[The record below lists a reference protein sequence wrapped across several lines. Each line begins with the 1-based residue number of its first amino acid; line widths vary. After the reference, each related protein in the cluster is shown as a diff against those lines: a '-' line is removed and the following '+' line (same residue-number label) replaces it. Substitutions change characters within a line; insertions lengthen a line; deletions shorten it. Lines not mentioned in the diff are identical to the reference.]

1 MPKMTTIERGI
12 YKRGDHEF
20 QVKIRRNG
28 ESISG
33 TFETLAEARKY
44 RQVKLGK
51 VLAHE
56 YVDTKK
62 ERRTTLR
69 ALLARYESEVTPT
82 KAGARQEANR
92 LQAWARTDLAALPI
106 AAIEPKDIADWIA
119 AQKGKAPSTVSNA
132 VNVLSAVFRKA
143 REWGYR
149 VDNPC
154 QGVSRPKARPARFAV
169 MSDEDQTRLIEACQ
183 RGPSWLPHVVQIA
196 LTTGM
201 RQGEIRRMH
210 WDHIHSEWLHL
221 PQTKNGES
229 RDVPLT
235 RAAEAV
241 INEMRRTGVRRIDG
255 WVFGDPD
262 KLSAED
268 GFTEWQVQQA
278 YRDAAL
284 YAEEHLG
291 VKRCTFHDL
300 RHIALTA
307 LAEYHDDVIQL
318 QRTSGHKT
326 LGVLA
331 RYLNETPDKTA
342 KKVRARE
349 ATKLAAGVP

>member
-1 MPKMTTIERGI
+1 MPKTKRSEPGIYERGP
-12 YKRGDHEF
+12 HQF
-20 QVKIRRNG
+20 QVKIRCNG
-28 ESISG
+28 ETITA
-33 TFETLAEARKY
+33 TFETLTQARKF
-44 RQVKLGK
+44 RQVTLGK

-69 ALLARYESEVTPT
+69 ALLARYETEVTPT

-92 LQAWARTDLAALPI
+92 LRAWARTEMAALPI
-106 AAIEPKDIADWIA
+106 ASIEPKDIADWIA
-119 AQKGKAPSTVSNA
+119 AQSGKAPSTISNA
-132 VNVLSAVFRKA
+132 VNLLSAVFKKA

-154 QGVSRPKARPARFAV
+154 QGVSRPKARPARFVV
-169 MSDEDQTRLIEACQ
+169 MTEDEQSRLIAACE
-183 RGPSWLPHVVQIA
+183 RGPIWLPLVVKVA

-210 WDHIHSEWLHL
+210 WDNIHSEWLHL
-221 PQTKNGES
+221 PKTKNGEP

-235 RAAEAV
+235 KAAEAV
-241 INEMRRTGVRRIDG
+241 INEIRRTLPRRLDG

-262 KLSAED
+262 KLSADD

-278 YRDAAL
+278 YRDAAI
-284 YAEEHLG
+284 YAEEHFG

-300 RHIALTA
+300 RHVALTA
-307 LAEYHDDVIQL
+307 LADYHDDVL
-318 QRTSGHKT
+318 HD
-326 LGVLA
+326 V
-331 RYLNETPDKTA
+331 TP
-342 KKVRARE
+342 
-349 ATKLAAGVP
+349 